1 MQEDAVIASVRNM
14 HLTGG
19 AWGYSGM
26 KDPFLLGQVVVP
38 ESRRFGVLNEQCIQ
52 KESAVRI
59 GLFVLAKGRILSQ

>member
-1 MQEDAVIASVRNM
+1 
-14 HLTGG
+14 
-19 AWGYSGM
+19 M